1 MTVTL
6 MVSSMIIKLQF
17 PDQSAETSA
26 VRETF
31 ISVVSN
37 GRTIGKLNIA
47 IREKLLL
54 ALEAM
59 AAIMVRID
67 ASPKLPRIRAVRNNG
82 TLTTAFP
89 INVRKRIKERAERM
103 AIKSRL
109 YITFA
114 SKIACG
120 LAIV

>member
-6 MVSSMIIKLQF
+6 IVRRMMIKLQF
-17 PDQSAETSA
+17 PVQSAETSA

-59 AAIMVRID
+59 AAIMVRIE

-89 INVRKRIKERAERM
+89 INVRKRTKERVERI
-103 AIKSRL
+103 AIKSKL
-109 YITFA
+109 YKTFA
-114 SKIACG
+114 NNTACG

>member
-6 MVSSMIIKLQF
+6 IVSRMTIKLQF
-17 PDQSAETSA
+17 PDQSFETSA

-31 ISVVSN
+31 IRVVSK
-37 GRTIGKLNIA
+37 GRTIGKLKIA

-59 AAIMVRID
+59 AAIMVRIE
-67 ASPKLPRIRAVRNNG
+67 ASPKLPRISAVRNNG
-82 TLTTAFP
+82 ILTTAFP
-89 INVRKRIKERAERM
+89 INVRKRIKERAERI
-103 AIKSRL
+103 AIKSKL
-109 YITFA
+109 YKTFA
-114 SKIACG
+114 NKTACG